1 MLFRLFILWFYLMA
15 ISIHAVKAG
24 GLAMANDIEG
34 MAKVTYTEGKV
45 YSVVTDKL
53 GTPTEAYNTESE
65 EVWLCGLNMNG
76 ISPVMKEKVAA
87 LQNIR

>member
-1 MLFRLFILWFYLMA
+1 MA